1 VHVNATVGPLD
12 GKVALVTG
20 GSRGIGAGIAKRLA
34 ADGAAVALTYAS
46 SKDQAAQVVADIAAA
61 GGAAFAIHADSAI
74 EESVIGSVTETVARF
89 GRLDILVNNAGGGSF
104 AMIDEMSMADIDRT
118 LAVNVRAVIV
128 AIRESLK
135 HMGTGGRIINIGSIN
150 AERVPFPG
158 LSIYAAS
165 KGAIVGLT
173 KGLARELAPQGIT
186 INNVQPGPVDTDS
199 NSADGPAAP
208 LMLNAMAL
216 DRFGDVSEIGAFV
229 SFLAGPDGGFVTGAS
244 LSIDGGFTS

>member
-1 VHVNATVGPLD
+1 MRVNATVGPLD

-46 SKDQAAQVVADIAAA
+46 SKDQAERVAADIAAA
-61 GGAAFAIHADSAI
+61 GGTAFAIHADSAV
-74 EESVIGSVTETVARF
+74 EADVIDSVTETVTRL

-104 AMIDEMSMADIDRT
+104 AMIDEMPMADIDRI

-135 HMGTGGRIINIGSIN
+135 HMGAGSRIINIGSIN
-150 AERVPFPG
+150 AERVPFAG
-158 LSIYAAS
+158 ISIYAAS

-173 KGLARELAPQGIT
+173 KGLARELAPKGIT
-186 INNVQPGPVDTDS
+186 INNVQPGPVNTDG

-208 LMLNAMAL
+208 LMLSAMAL
-216 DRFGDVSEIGAFV
+216 DRFGDVSEISAFV
-229 SFLAGPDGGFVTGAS
+229 SYLAGPDGGFVTGAS